1 MNSSTEQKSP
11 KRACAKTG
19 DIHHLPDPTPVLLA
33 ADLATAEVARV
44 LQAYGIQDWKRAD
57 HNLQAMAGEPEVR
70 RALASILPTV
80 IASVSRTAD
89 PDQALNE
96 WERYLNSGVQRLQL
110 FQYLVAMPHVTEVLG
125 AVFGNSPAMAQT
137 FIRDPLLVYWVEDDR
152 VLVRR
157 QTQHVLIVNL
167 ESTMKGVK
175 SFEAKCEALRRFKR
189 REMLRI
195 GIRDLLKIA
204 TPIETYTVL
213 SELAAGVIHA
223 AYELV
228 HQDLQR
234 RHGSVEFLPS
244 TGRDGRTGFS
254 VLAMGKL
261 GGWELNYSS
270 DVDLIYVYQ
279 APPENTHA
287 GKGQQS
293 VSGSDYFDALAKEL
307 TAVLSTATAE
317 GALFRVDL
325 RLRPEG
331 HVGPLACCIE
341 NASHYYQ
348 TRGRT
353 WERLAFLKAKPIA
366 GNLRV
371 GRALIRKLQNFVY
384 GTRETANQV
393 FPAIHSLRSQMV
405 FKMMRR
411 GELERNVKLGI
422 GGIREIEFIVQG
434 LQLRW
439 GYRYPSIRD
448 RQTLK
453 SLAKLF
459 RTGKLKAKVVREL
472 KESYRFLRNLEHK
485 LQMVHE
491 LQTHLLP
498 SKTEEIAKCAIRM
511 GYRRGKTAK
520 QTAEHLLVDYR
531 GHTQKVHNLY
541 QKIVNPVQAG

>member
-1 MNSSTEQKSP
+1 MKSSPTHISQKPAVRKKMSH
-11 KRACAKTG
+11 A
-19 DIHHLPDPTPVLLA
+19 HLPDPTPILLA
-33 ADLATAEVARV
+33 TDLASDVVARL

-57 HNLQAMAGEPEVR
+57 HNLQTMAGDPTTR
-70 RALASILPTV
+70 KALAGILHRLLF
-80 IASVSRTAD
+80 SLSQTAD

-96 WERYLNSGVQRLQL
+96 WERYVDSGIHRLQL
-110 FQYLVAMPHVTEVLG
+110 FQYLQQAPHVIDVLG
-125 AVFGNSPAMAQT
+125 RVFGNSQAMAQT
-137 FIRDPLLVYWVEDDR
+137 LIRDPLLVYWIEDDR

-157 QTQHVLIVNL
+157 QTRANL
-167 ESTMKGVK
+167 VSAVQIALAGVK
-175 SFEAKCEALRRFKR
+175 SYEAKCEALRRFKR
-189 REMLRI
+189 REMLSL
-195 GIRDLLKIA
+195 GIRDLLGIA
-204 TPIETYTVL
+204 TPIETYTAL
-213 SELAAGVIHA
+213 SDLAAGVIQA

-228 HQDLQR
+228 DQELQR
-234 RHGSVEFLPS
+234 QHGGCGAPTSMQ
-244 TGRDGRTGFS
+244 GKNRIGFS

-279 APPENTHA
+279 APQISTNA
-287 GKGQQS
+287 GKGQQPLL
-293 VSGSDYFDALAKEL
+293 GSDYFHALAREL
-307 TAVLSTATAE
+307 TNVLSASTSE
-317 GALFRVDL
+317 GTLFRVDM

-331 HVGPLACCIE
+331 QVGPLACSVEDAC
-341 NASHYYQ
+341 HYYQ

-366 GNLRV
+366 GNIQI
-371 GRALIRKLQNFVY
+371 GQSLIKKLGDFVY
-384 GTRETANQV
+384 GTREAAPQV
-393 FPAIHSLRSQMV
+393 LAEINSLRSQMV
-405 FKMMRR
+405 SKMTRR

-453 SLAKLF
+453 SLVKLV
-459 RTGKLKAKVVREL
+459 RVGKLKIDALHQL
-472 KESYRFLRNLEHK
+472 KESYVFLRNLENK
-485 LQMVHE
+485 IQMVHE

-511 GYRRGKTAK
+511 GYPREKSEK

-531 GHTQKVHNLY
+531 GHTKKVHNFY
-541 QKIVNPVQAG
+541 QEIVKAV

>member
-1 MNSSTEQKSP
+1 MSY
-11 KRACAKTG
+11 
-19 DIHHLPDPTPVLLA
+19 LPDPTPVLLA
-33 ADLATAEVARV
+33 ADLAPEEVARV

-57 HNLQAMAGEPEVR
+57 HNLQAMAGEPEAR

-80 IASVSRTAD
+80 LASVSRTAD

-110 FQYLVAMPHVTEVLG
+110 FQYLVTVPHVTEVLG
-125 AVFGNSPAMAQT
+125 TVFGNSPAMAQT

-157 QTQHVLIVNL
+157 QTQHLL
-167 ESTMKGVK
+167 LAKMESAMKGVK
-175 SFEAKCEALRRFKR
+175 RFDAKCEALRRFKR
-189 REMLRI
+189 REMLRL
-195 GIRDLLKIA
+195 GIRDLLGIA

-228 HQDLQR
+228 DQELR
-234 RHGSVEFLPS
+234 RQHGSWETRSL
-244 TGRDGRTGFS
+244 TGQDSRVGFS

-279 APPENTHA
+279 APPGNTHA

-293 VSGSDYFDALAKEL
+293 VSGSDYFNALAKGL
-307 TAVLSTATAE
+307 TAVLSTTTAE

-331 HVGPLACCIE
+331 HVGPLTCSIE
-341 NASHYYQ
+341 DAGHYYR

-366 GNLRV
+366 GNIRV
-371 GRALIRKLQNFVY
+371 GRALIRLVKNFVY

-405 FKMMRR
+405 SKMTRR

-439 GYRYPSIRD
+439 GYRDSSIRD

-453 SLAKLF
+453 SLTKLL
-459 RTGKLKAKVVREL
+459 RIGKLKVKVVREL
-472 KESYRFLRNLEHK
+472 KESYLFLRNLEHK

-511 GYRRGKTAK
+511 GYPKG
-520 QTAEHLLVDYR
+520 QTIDQTTKNFLQDYR
-531 GHTQKVHNLY
+531 QHTKRVHHHY
-541 QKIVNPVQAG
+541 QQVIGDSSAG